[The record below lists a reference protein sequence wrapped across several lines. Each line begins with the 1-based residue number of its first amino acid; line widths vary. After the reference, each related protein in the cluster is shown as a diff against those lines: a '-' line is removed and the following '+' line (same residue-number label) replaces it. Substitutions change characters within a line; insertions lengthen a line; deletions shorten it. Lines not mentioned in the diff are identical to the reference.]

1 MKYVPTT
8 NHTQYWEV
16 NVKSI
21 HTDNGV
27 LVENQTLMFDTGTYL
42 IYGPHKYVHVN
53 LYYWFNFKRFIK
65 NFKCD
70 SCECLL

>member
-53 LYYWFNFKRFIK
+53 LYY
-65 NFKCD
+65 
-70 SCECLL
+70 